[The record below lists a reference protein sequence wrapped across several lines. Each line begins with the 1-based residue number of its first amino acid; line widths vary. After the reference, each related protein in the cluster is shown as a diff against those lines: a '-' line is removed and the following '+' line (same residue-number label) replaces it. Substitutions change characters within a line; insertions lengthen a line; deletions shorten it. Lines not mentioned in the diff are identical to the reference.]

1 MKKLISISLL
11 VLINLWLIGSGL
23 SKWIRIHRLNSTQL
37 VMASTPA
44 KLNNLNSRYQK
55 KVFPWK
61 SYTQLQQSQQALK
74 SLFKAVLLQEFQWG
88 APIPDP
94 LRPGVFRHP
103 VTITG
108 FVLHCDCYPLLE
120 ALAHSNLPIWIQQC
134 TFQRNGLCNQGLQ
147 FTCALQVATL
157 TETTSIEPSNLHAPL
172 NHSRAA
178 KQTKSAQDARE

>member
-23 SKWIRIHRLNSTQL
+23 SKWIHIHRLNSTQL

-44 KLNNLNSRYQK
+44 KLNALNTRYQK
-55 KVFPWK
+55 TVFPRK

-103 VTITG
+103 VTLKG
-108 FVLHCDCYPLLE
+108 FVLHGDCYPLLE

-134 TFQRNGLCNQGLQ
+134 TFQRNGQGNQGLQ
-147 FTCALQVATL
+147 FTCTLQVATL

-172 NHSRAA
+172 NHSHAA